1 MDTTGYGGAEGK
13 GLVRADIE
21 ESYWRASWQTRPYFR
36 DDYTYD
42 DFAPAYRTGWEG
54 YSRYGASG
62 GSFDAYE
69 SALRKDYENN
79 RGTSR
84 LRWEEARDAIRDAWD
99 RVKQGLGMAGQQP
112 RHASTSLGGAD
123 IADRDEGASYM
134 AEKPGADHVYQSG
147 QGGGG
152 FNYGYGG
159 IGGVYGGE
167 AHGVDKSIH
176 YLNSF
181 LRGEISAVETYRQAI
196 QKIGG
201 AYPQL
206 AECMMS
212 HERRVGML
220 QDKIRSLGGEPAVG
234 SGMWGAW
241 AKVVQGTAD
250 LFGERSAI
258 SALETGE
265 DHGRNDYRR
274 ELENLDEEV
283 RSWVERELIPLEER
297 THAVLSELKHAH
309 V

>member
-1 MDTTGYGGAEGK
+1 MDTTGYGSTDK

-21 ESYWRASWQTRPYFR
+21 ESYWRASWLTRPYFR
-36 DDYTYD
+36 DDYTYE

-54 YSRYGASG
+54 YSRYGSG
-62 GSFDAYE
+62 GDSFDSNE
-69 SALRKDYENN
+69 IALKKDYEAN
-79 RGTSR
+79 RGSSR
-84 LRWEEARDAIRDAWD
+84 VAWDDARDAIRDGWD
-99 RVKQGLGMAGQQP
+99 RVKHGLGIA
-112 RHASTSLGGAD
+112 GGAPRQGSWSAQNGAGGD
-123 IADRDEGASYM
+123 MADREEGSYT
-134 AEKPGADHVYQSG
+134 AKNPGADHVYQS
-147 QGGGG
+147 GGGG

-159 IGGVYGGE
+159 TGGLYGGE
-167 AHGVDKSIH
+167 SRGTKSLH

-212 HERRVGML
+212 HERRVGLL
-220 QDKIRSLGGEPAVG
+220 QDKIGSLGGEPAVG
-234 SGMWGAW
+234 SGIWGAW
-241 AKVVQGTAD
+241 AKLVQGTAD

-258 SALETGE
+258 AALESGE
-265 DHGRNDYRR
+265 DHGRDDYRR
-274 ELENLDEEV
+274 ELENLDEDV
-283 RSWVERELIPLEER
+283 RTWVERELIPLEER